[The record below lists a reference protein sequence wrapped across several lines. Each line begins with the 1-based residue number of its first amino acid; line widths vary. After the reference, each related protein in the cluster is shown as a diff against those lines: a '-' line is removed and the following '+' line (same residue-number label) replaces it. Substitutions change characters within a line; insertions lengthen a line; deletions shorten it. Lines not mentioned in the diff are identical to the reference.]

1 MAWSGEAK
9 IGTATAKQVAL
20 GLDATDRVNIFCI
33 QSDDTIAWYS
43 PQPAGWLGP
52 AQLAASA
59 KQMCVTQRVGG
70 LMEVI
75 YVGLDG
81 NLYHTWQDLSLG
93 GLWHSPVS
101 LGGQASQV
109 VACPGVDGATH
120 IFYRGAGDFI
130 YHNWTDPASSNGWH
144 GAEPLYGQGTLLV
157 VGQNRDGTL
166 EIFYGGLGPGLYHNY
181 QTKDGWSGETTLG
194 ESMVTSLALGRNA
207 DGGQLVFYIDDEG
220 RIGTFRQTVSGWQE
234 GSVAG
239 TAAAQTAAAP
249 NLDSN
254 AELFYIGQDSVLYH
268 NWQNTAQPGAW
279 HGEAAL
285 GGSAKQLVAG
295 QDSSGFLEVVYIGMD
310 DCIYRNFKTQN
321 GPMVVG
327 APPGVPLTGLV
338 GALRFQDTVLVFGAG
353 IDGGLWGRD
362 LSAAGAPWVNLGK
375 PAAGLNATGNNS
387 NYAAVLNGEAIT
399 VFCVDENGSIAS
411 AQSMD
416 GSAWTWLPPTNPGAK
431 IASITGATSV
441 PLVLYATDTD
451 GRGWCATITGGMGQ
465 WIQGYPATT
474 FGSSAVVAWIYTQHT
489 INWRSLVYDIASLGL
504 AAATASTADDPTNT
518 QSAREGVDYLE
529 SNLQPVSTSNTTWM
543 TLDMAY
549 QGGRI
554 LCNIFSGTG
563 ADADTV
569 SEFAPVAKEGVTK
582 EGVTREEVT
591 REGVTREGNVA
602 QPRIAAWGFAFAG
615 VLFFFAALIPLFFGR
630 GLNVAFLPLGLLFLI
645 LAGTFG
651 KKKIGAG
658 DA

>member
-1 MAWSGEAK
+1 MAWNGEAQV
-9 IGTATAKQVAL
+9 GTATAKQVAL
-20 GLDATDRVNIFCI
+20 GLDATDRINIFCI

-52 AQLAASA
+52 APLATSA

-81 NLYHTWQDLSLG
+81 NLYHTWQDLSQG
-93 GLWHSPVS
+93 GLWHSPVV
-101 LGGQASQV
+101 LGQASQV

-130 YHNWTDPASSNGWH
+130 YHDWTDSASSNGWH
-144 GAEPLYGQGTLLV
+144 GAEPMYGQGTQLV

-181 QTKDGWSGETTLG
+181 QTRDGWSGQTTLG

-207 DGGQLVFYIDDEG
+207 DGGQVVFCIDDEG
-220 RIGTFRQTVSGWQE
+220 SIGTFRQTVSGWQE
-234 GSVAG
+234 EPVTGR
-239 TAAAQTAAAP
+239 AAAQIASAP

-279 HGEAAL
+279 QGEDAL

-362 LSAAGAPWVNLGK
+362 LSAGGAPWVNLGK
-375 PAAGLNATGNNS
+375 PAAGLKATGNNS

-399 VFCVDENGSIAS
+399 AFCVDENGSIAS

-416 GSAWTWLPPTNPGAK
+416 GSGWTWLPSTDPGAK
-431 IASITGATSV
+431 IDSITGATSV
-441 PLVLYATDTD
+441 PLALYATDTD

-474 FGSSAVVAWIYTQHT
+474 FGTSAVVAWTYTQHT

-504 AAATASTADDPTNT
+504 AAFTASTADDPTNT
-518 QSAREGVDYLE
+518 QSARDGVDYLE
-529 SNLQPVSTSNTTWM
+529 SNLQPVSTSGTTWM
-543 TLDMAY
+543 TLDLAY

-554 LCNIFSGTG
+554 LCNLFSGTG

-569 SEFAPVAKEGVTK
+569 SEPAPVA
-582 EGVTREEVT
+582 
-591 REGVTREGNVA
+591 REGNVA
-602 QPRIAAWGFAFAG
+602 QPGIAAWGFAFAG
-615 VLFFFAALIPLFFGR
+615 VLFLVAAFLPLLFGR
-630 GLNVAFLPLGLLFLI
+630 SLNVAFLPLGLLFLI
-645 LAGTFG
+645 LAGIFG
-651 KKKIGAG
+651 KKNIAAG